1 VGYPV
6 LALAGMLSSYQ
17 ERLTVG
23 TDYVAVNRDFY
34 NRNAEAYATNTAQML
49 DLEWLEKFTSYVRPG
64 GRILDVGSASGRD
77 SSWFASRGFEVVG
90 IDIAESLV
98 KMATVTVPGARFAVM
113 NLMDLDFEDQSFD
126 GIWCSCVLLHIPRS
140 DAPAAIRKMG
150 SKLRPDGVFYVL
162 VKEGATDGLEE
173 DSRYKNAVKFSSY
186 FEAWEIRTMLKSAD
200 LEILEISDLHKR
212 VDDYRA
218 SERIFALARK

>member
-6 LALAGMLSSYQ
+6 LVLAGMLSSYQ
-17 ERLTVG
+17 ERLAVG

-49 DLEWLEKFTSYVRPG
+49 DLDWLEKFASYVRPG

-77 SSWFASRGFEVVG
+77 SAWFASRGFEVVG

-140 DAPAAIRKMG
+140 DAPVAIQKMA
-150 SKLRPDGVFYVL
+150 SKLRTDGVFYVL

-173 DSRYKNAVKFSSY
+173 DSRYENAVKFSSY
-186 FEAWEIRTMLKSAD
+186 FEASEIRTMLKSAD